1 MKYLPFLILIL
12 FASCDSGNTGWDK
25 LSSGYEYIN
34 YTKLENKKAVAG
46 DVVILDLEVI
56 DDENN
61 VLDDSRDARQRP
73 SIAISANETEEIKRN
88 PILSLVK
95 VMSERDSATVRV
107 PIDSLPNPPET
118 FRHSSYIDYR
128 IKIIGIQNQEAY
140 NAAQKSTQER
150 ILAEKTAGAEK
161 VFKAYQ
167 DNTLNATKIELES
180 GIIVYLIK
188 DTKAAKPQ
196 PGEQV
201 SVNYY
206 GFFRDGTSF
215 DNSYRVGRPFTFAI
229 NRGGVIRGWD
239 IGIPEIPEGG
249 TALLEIPYEYA
260 YGAAGNPPTIPAES
274 DLLFFVELEKI
285 IK

>member
-1 MKYLPFLILIL
+1 MYKRQ
-12 FASCDSGNTGWDK
+12 
-25 LSSGYEYIN
+25 
-34 YTKLENKKAVAG
+34 
-46 DVVILDLEVI
+46 
-56 DDENN
+56 
-61 VLDDSRDARQRP
+61 VLDDSRDARKRP
-73 SIAISANETEEIKRN
+73 SIVISANETDESKRN

-107 PIDSLPNPPET
+107 PIDSLPNPPEK
-118 FRHSSYIDYR
+118 FLHSTYLDYR
-128 IKIIGIQNQEAY
+128 IKLIGIQTQEAY
-140 NAAQKSTQER
+140 NAAQKSTQDR
-150 ILAEKTAGAEK
+150 ILAEKTADAEK

-180 GIIVYLIK
+180 GIIVNLIK

-201 SVNYY
+201 SVDYY

-274 DLLFFVELEKI
+274 DLLFFVELQKI